1 MIHDRDTLAKSPAH
15 GVALD
20 CIEAGIAAARPER
33 VVRESVTLDGGQVR
47 VGDEILD
54 LGAFETVIVLGA
66 GKGAAHVAR
75 ALEGVLGD
83 ALDGGVV
90 VTNNPVETTRVEVL
104 PGDHPVPSER
114 GVESAATVRERA
126 TRADGETLV
135 LAVFTGGGSALLPAP
150 ADAISLSDLQ
160 AVTDALLDS
169 GARIEALNAVRKH
182 CSALKGGQLARV
194 VAPATVVT
202 LLFSDVVGDDPAT
215 IASGPTVPDP
225 TTFAD
230 ALAVLERYDVDA
242 SDAIVER
249 LRRGVSGE
257 ISETPTVED
266 GAFGRV
272 RAHVLTDAWTALDA
286 ARETAQ
292 SAGYRTLVLSS
303 RVTGEARATAETHA
317 AVAAEMAT
325 TGNPIDPPAVVLSG
339 GETTVTVRGD
349 GVGGPNCEFALSAA
363 RSLPADAVLGCVDTD
378 GRDGTSGVA
387 GALVDVE
394 TVTDRRTADAA
405 LDDSDAATYLR
416 HRDALVETEPVGTN
430 VNDLR
435 VLVLGTPSE

>member
-1 MIHDRDTLAKSPAH
+1 MIHDSDALTDSPAH
-15 GVALD
+15 EVALD

-33 VVRESVTLDGGQVR
+33 VVRESVTLDGDRLR
-47 VGDEILD
+47 VGGEEVD
-54 LGAFETVIVLGA
+54 LGAFETVVVLGA

-90 VTNNPVETTRVEVL
+90 VTDNPVETARVDVL

-126 TRADGETLV
+126 TQAYEGTLV

-150 ADAISLSDLQ
+150 ADGVSLSDLR

-169 GARIEALNAVRKH
+169 GAPIEDVNAVRKH
-182 CSALKGGQLARV
+182 CSTLKGGQLAEAI
-194 VAPATVVT
+194 APATVVT

-215 IASGPTVPDP
+215 IASGPTAPDP

-230 ALAVLERYDVDA
+230 ALAVLERVDA
-242 SDAIVER
+242 PEAITER
-249 LRRGVSGE
+249 LRRGAAGE
-257 ISETPTVED
+257 VPETPTAD
-266 GAFGRV
+266 DAAFDRV
-272 RAHVLTDAWTALDA
+272 RTHVLADAWTALGA
-286 ARETAQ
+286 ARETARA
-292 SAGYRTLVLSS
+292 AGYRTLVLSS
-303 RVTGEARATAETHA
+303 RVTGEAREAAETHA
-317 AVAAEMAT
+317 AVAAEMAA
-325 TGNPIDPPAVVLSG
+325 TGNPVDPPAVVLSG

-349 GVGGPNCEFALSAA
+349 GAGGPNCEFALGAA
-363 RSLPADAVLGCVDTD
+363 RSLPAGAVLGSVDTD

-387 GALVDVE
+387 GALVDAE
-394 TVTDRRTADAA
+394 TVTDRRAADAA
-405 LDDSDAATYLR
+405 LDDSDAARYLR
-416 HRDALVETEPVGTN
+416 QRGALVETGPTGTN

-435 VLVLGTPSE
+435 VMVVGTPSE

>member
-1 MIHDRDTLAKSPAH
+1 MIHDRDALADSPAH
-15 GVALD
+15 EVALD
-20 CIEAGIAAARPER
+20 CIAAGIAAAQPER
-33 VVRESVTLDGGQVR
+33 VVRESVTFDGDQVR

-54 LGAFETVIVLGA
+54 LGAFETVLVLGA

-83 ALDGGVV
+83 AIDGGVV
-90 VTNNPVETTRVEVL
+90 VTDDPVETARVEVL

-114 GVESAATVRERA
+114 GAESAATVRERA
-126 TRADGETLV
+126 AQADAETFV

-150 ADAISLSDLQ
+150 ADGISLSDLR
-160 AVTDALLDS
+160 AVTDALLDC
-169 GARIEALNAVRKH
+169 GAPIEDVNAVRKH

-194 VAPATVVT
+194 LAPATVVT

-225 TTFAD
+225 TAFED

-242 SDAIVER
+242 PDAVAER
-249 LRRGVSGE
+249 LKRGAAGE
-257 ISETPTVED
+257 IPETPTD
-266 GAFGRV
+266 DDAAFDRV
-272 RAHVLTDAWTALDA
+272 RTHVLADAWTALGA
-286 ARETAQ
+286 ARETARA
-292 SAGYRTLVLSS
+292 AGYRTLVLSS
-303 RVTGEARATAETHA
+303 RVTGEAREAAETHA
-317 AVAAEMAT
+317 AVAAEMAA

-349 GVGGPNCEFALSAA
+349 GAGGPNCEFALGAA
-363 RSLPADAVLGCVDTD
+363 RSLPAGAVLGSVDTD

-387 GALVDVE
+387 GALVDAE
-394 TVTDRRTADAA
+394 TVTDRQAADAA
-405 LDDSDAATYLR
+405 LDDSDAARYLR
-416 HRDALVETEPVGTN
+416 QRGALVETGPTGTN

-435 VLVLGTPSE
+435 VVVVGTPDE

>member
-1 MIHDRDTLAKSPAH
+1 MIHDRDALADSPAQE
-15 GVALD
+15 VALD
-20 CIEAGIAAARPER
+20 CIEAGIAAAQPER
-33 VVRESVTLDGGQVR
+33 VVRESVTLDGDQLR

-54 LGAFETVIVLGA
+54 LGAFETVLVLGA

-75 ALEGVLGD
+75 VLEEVLGD

-90 VTNNPVETTRVEVL
+90 VTDNPVETARLEVL

-135 LAVFTGGGSALLPAP
+135 LAAFTGGGSALLPAP
-150 ADAISLSDLQ
+150 ADGVSLSDLR

-169 GARIEALNAVRKH
+169 GAPIEDVNAVRKH

-202 LLFSDVVGDDPAT
+202 LLFSDVVGDDSAT

-230 ALAVLERYDVDA
+230 ALAVLERYGIDA
-242 SDAIVER
+242 PDAVAER
-249 LRRGVSGE
+249 LRRGVAGE
-257 ISETPTVED
+257 VPETPTD
-266 GAFGRV
+266 DDAAFDRV
-272 RAHVLTDAWTALDA
+272 RTHVLADAWTALGA
-286 ARETAQ
+286 AREA
-292 SAGYRTLVLSS
+292 ARAADYRTLVLSS
-303 RVTGEARATAETHA
+303 RVTGEAREAAETHA
-317 AVAAEMAT
+317 AVAAEMVA
-325 TGNPIDPPAVVLSG
+325 TGNPMDPPAVVLSG

-349 GVGGPNCEFALSAA
+349 GDGGPNCEFALSAA
-363 RSLPADAVLGCVDTD
+363 GSLPDGAVVASVDTD
-378 GRDGTSGVA
+378 GKDGKSGVA
-387 GALVDVE
+387 GALVDAE
-394 TVTDRRTADAA
+394 TVTDWRAADAA

-416 HRDALVETEPVGTN
+416 QRGALVKTGPTGTN

-435 VLVLGTPSE
+435 VMVVGTPSE